1 MNKREIV
8 VLTCVLAAGSVCA
21 GLYCQ
26 GPDARH
32 AWAIHDRNRPN
43 PVKVEA
49 PEGRPPSDA
58 VVLFD
63 GTRASAD
70 RNWYTGRDGTCRW
83 EVVEGALRCAPKTGN
98 AVTRRVF
105 ADCQLHLEWKTPKP
119 ATGWGQGRGNSGVIL
134 FGGYEIQVLDSY
146 LTDPSKTP
154 NPNPNYADGQAGAV
168 YAQNPPLV
176 NPARP
181 EGAWQS
187 YDIVFHA
194 PVWDGDTLVKGPT
207 VTLFFNGVLV
217 QDNWEFEG
225 STYNLERKPVQKG
238 AARYPIQLQD
248 HGTPVAYRNIWV
260 REIPSVYANTVQ
272 GGPGV
277 KAADVLA
284 LREKTAARLFA
295 RLAPDAADVPALDA
309 LLEILAYSKDA
320 KYVARYDRAAA
331 AFVASTAS
339 WDDAALRRHEGL
351 VRAFEKSCGLLV
363 KYGTL
368 AADDAFV
375 RRVRALAARLSHIK
389 ASTKHD

>member
-1 MNKREIV
+1 M
-8 VLTCVLAAGSVCA
+8 
-21 GLYCQ
+21 
-26 GPDARH
+26 
-32 AWAIHDRNRPN
+32 
-43 PVKVEA
+43 
-49 PEGRPPSDA
+49 
-58 VVLFD
+58 
-63 GTRASAD
+63 
-70 RNWYTGRDGTCRW
+70 
-83 EVVEGALRCAPKTGN
+83 
-98 AVTRRVF
+98 
-105 ADCQLHLEWKTPKP
+105 
-119 ATGWGQGRGNSGVIL
+119 
-134 FGGYEIQVLDSY
+134 
-146 LTDPSKTP
+146 
-154 NPNPNYADGQAGAV
+154 
-168 YAQNPPLV
+168 
-176 NPARP
+176 
-181 EGAWQS
+181 
-187 YDIVFHA
+187 
-194 PVWDGDTLVKGPT
+194 WDGDTLVKGPT

-238 AARYPIQLQD
+238 AARYPLQLQD

-295 RLAPDAADVPALDA
+295 RLAPDAVDVPALDA

-375 RRVRALAARLSHIK
+375 RRVRALAARLSHMK
-389 ASTKHD
+389 D